1 MNFKRVP
8 IPLLVTSLAVAS
20 ALLGDAMLYVVMPS
34 TPERWDLTIVQVGIL
49 LSANRFIRLVT
60 NPMSAFCVEKF
71 GIYNPFRITLILS
84 LLVLVIYASSTS
96 FTLLLIA
103 RLLWGTCWSIL
114 RLVSQWIATDQ
125 SNDNN
130 LGFNISS
137 NASIIRLGS
146 IGGAL
151 FGGILSDF
159 IGYRY
164 ALVIFMVFTIANYFS
179 WTKTSTYSAVNTKP
193 ALSPRRNGFLLV
205 LKNPRVLAL
214 GISGLVVGLSFYGL
228 LGATLGHFLRF
239 TFGDEFNLLAV
250 TIGVASITGILL
262 GFMSSAEVFIG
273 PYAGLLSD
281 KYGRIRTLIVSA
293 SIFFIGLS
301 LFGMT
306 GNIWIIFFLL
316 LLAFVGG
323 VMLMMQLLVL
333 VGVIAEGPQKSDIF
347 STYNTF
353 QDIGS
358 AFGPFLGLS
367 LINAEHLS
375 TIYLFTGSLLY
386 ILIIGLCVY
395 LNNIKK

>member
-1 MNFKRVP
+1 
-8 IPLLVTSLAVAS
+8 
-20 ALLGDAMLYVVMPS
+20 
-34 TPERWDLTIVQVGIL
+34 
-49 LSANRFIRLVT
+49 
-60 NPMSAFCVEKF
+60 
-71 GIYNPFRITLILS
+71 
-84 LLVLVIYASSTS
+84 
-96 FTLLLIA
+96 
-103 RLLWGTCWSIL
+103 
-114 RLVSQWIATDQ
+114 
-125 SNDNN
+125 
-130 LGFNISS
+130 
-137 NASIIRLGS
+137 
-146 IGGAL
+146 
-151 FGGILSDF
+151 
-159 IGYRY
+159 
-164 ALVIFMVFTIANYFS
+164 
-179 WTKTSTYSAVNTKP
+179 
-193 ALSPRRNGFLLV
+193 
-205 LKNPRVLAL
+205 
-214 GISGLVVGLSFYGL
+214 
-228 LGATLGHFLRF
+228 
-239 TFGDEFNLLAV
+239 
-250 TIGVASITGILL
+250 
-262 GFMSSAEVFIG
+262 MSSAEVFIG